1 VIDQNVGAT
10 KEADSSVGVPLGAAT
25 QVDEY
30 KDGSILDE
38 ARKLMQ
44 SKFIIEE
51 IKKTFGDSL
60 FENDILNRAKLAEIV
75 FNDSSKLDQLNA
87 IVHPAVKKD
96 FKAWLETNKNYAY
109 VIYEAAI
116 LFESGRYKD
125 CDIVITVTAPEET
138 RIERVIKRDK
148 TNREQVL
155 DRMKMQWKD
164 EERISKSNFIILNDN
179 LKNAKEEVVKILKIL
194 NIKQNQS

>member
-1 VIDQNVGAT
+1 MT
-10 KEADSSVGVPLGAAT
+10 KIIGLTGGIGSGKTTIANYFKEMGVPVYIA
-25 QVDEY
+25 D
-30 KDGSILDE
+30 DE

-51 IKKTFGDSL
+51 IKKTFGDFL
-60 FENDILNRAKLAEIV
+60 FEDDILNRAKLAEIV
-75 FNDSSKLDQLNA
+75 FNNSSKLDQLNA

-96 FKAWLETNKNYAY
+96 FKAWLEANKNYAY